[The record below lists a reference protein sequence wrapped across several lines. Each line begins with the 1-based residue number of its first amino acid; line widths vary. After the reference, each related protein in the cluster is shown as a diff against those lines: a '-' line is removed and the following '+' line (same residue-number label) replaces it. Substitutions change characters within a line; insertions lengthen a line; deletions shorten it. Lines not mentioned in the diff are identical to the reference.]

1 MTRYEQLLK
10 KYLEKKSIHD
20 KKACNI
26 NDFLESLKRY
36 FVDDFKFPEKNVNYI
51 LEELDEEFIA
61 IFTLKFELKDS
72 GQDRLLYEKYYSF
85 ELLIDYDKN
94 CFKAFDTDYYFP
106 KLDIFFTDLF
116 VNIEQDDSY

>member
-20 KKACNI
+20 KKAGNI
-26 NDFLESLKRY
+26 NDFLESLQRY

-85 ELLIDYDKN
+85 ELLIDYDNN

-106 KLDIFFTDLF
+106 KFDIFFTDLF